1 MEKRKITKKEIYT
14 FALYSPLS
22 MFGIMPPM
30 VFINAFLTEQ
40 LLLSAAFVATFLLV
54 ARFVDIAIGLSAG
67 GIITRSNMKW
77 GRYRSFFVICR
88 WTFFIGLLLQFTY
101 TVALPVAARAAI
113 VVVGYITM
121 HGSMN
126 FIAPS
131 QFGLI
136 GVMAGPDLDVRNKLT
151 FAGVRFGAVGSIL
164 YSLTFVPFLTL
175 LSNTSLGEGWAH
187 TVAIGLAG
195 ILMVVGLT
203 IAIKVSK
210 PYDTQRVAVEG
221 APVPPKVTVGDM
233 AKSVVQNKQLMVLF
247 FSQTFAMVGGQ
258 VLQALML
265 YYFLFILGNIMYMT
279 LSMTVS
285 TMFGLVGAIIGP
297 MVGVRLGKKW
307 AMVIGLALSGVAMGL
322 IAFFADMGIWYYI
335 GFSCFNALAMAFYRG
350 FGQQYYLD
358 CGEYGYW
365 QSGKDNRPV
374 ALAIGNMPIKLGF
387 MLGGSIG
394 MYALALIGYV
404 PNMVPTPEFA
414 SAFMMILGGIPAVLY
429 AIASVIMAIGYKI
442 TDADVAKYTEEN
454 LARETAELKQ
464 TAQQV

>member
-14 FALYSPLS
+14 FALYQPL
-22 MFGIMPPM
+22 MFFGIMPPM
-30 VFINAFLTEQ
+30 VFLNAFLTEQ

-54 ARFVDIAIGLSAG
+54 ARFVDFAIGLSAG
-67 GIITRSNMKW
+67 GIITRSNLKW
-77 GRYRSFFVICR
+77 GKYRSWFMICR
-88 WTFFIGLLLQFTY
+88 WTFLIGLFLQFVY
-101 TVALPVAARAAI
+101 TGALPNAAKAVI
-113 VVVGYITM
+113 VIIGYITM

-126 FIAPS
+126 FISPS
-131 QFGLI
+131 QFGMI
-136 GVMAGPDLDVRNKLT
+136 GAMAGSDLDVRNKLT
-151 FAGVRFGAVGSIL
+151 FAGVRFGSVGNII
-164 YSLTFVPFLTL
+164 YSLTFVPLLTFLSGTA
-175 LSNTSLGEGWAH
+175 LGPGWAH
-187 TVAIGLAG
+187 TVAITFAGLVMVAG
-195 ILMVVGLT
+195 MS

-210 PYDTQRVAVEG
+210 PYDVQKVAVEG
-221 APVPPKVTVGDM
+221 APVPPKVTLSDM
-233 AKSVVQNKQLMVLF
+233 AKSVVQNKQLLLLF
-247 FSQTFAMVGGQ
+247 TGQTFFMIGGQ

-285 TMFGLVGAIIGP
+285 TMFGLVGAIFGP

-307 AMVIGLALSGVAMGL
+307 AMVTGMGL
-322 IAFFADMGIWYYI
+322 SAIGMTLIALFADMGVWYYI
-335 GFSCFNALAMAFYRG
+335 GFSCFNALAMAFYSG

-374 ALAIGNMPIKLGF
+374 ALAIGNMPIKIGF

-414 SAFMMILGGIPAVLY
+414 SAFMMILGGIPAAFYVV
-429 AIASVIMAIGYKI
+429 ATIIIAIGYKI
-442 TDADVAKYTEEN
+442 KDSDVVKYTEEN
-454 LARETAELKQ
+454 LAREAELLK
-464 TAQQV
+464 